1 MAGRTRFPM
10 GYAMGFAMRWITD
23 WNSAGWRRAG
33 IAHMA
38 GRHRRRRGDG
48 EGDKMKRDCCPSTG
62 DLSLSLSAL
71 PVTTTHPI
79 TPS

>member
-1 MAGRTRFPM
+1 
-10 GYAMGFAMRWITD
+10 MGFAMDHELGLGRVE
-23 WNSAGWRRAG
+23 
-33 IAHMA
+33 A
-38 GRHRRRRGDG
+38 GRDRAHGRPSSPCMGNG
-48 EGDKMKRDCCPSTG
+48 EGVEMKRDCCPSTG